1 MTYEWRHLHAREIDH
16 ERLWLSVAVASA
28 VMIALVQVLTHEE
41 LHVPL
46 CPLKTITGI
55 PCPACGGT
63 RAMRALIGH
72 GDLLTA
78 FRFNPLATIGAFAAL
93 AFLVYAAIV
102 ILFRRPRMRVLLAA
116 PDQRWLRIAAWTAIL
131 ANWAFLIIDG
141 R

>member
-1 MTYEWRHLHAREIDH
+1 MTYEWRHLDARELDH
-16 ERLWLSVAVASA
+16 ERLWLSVALAGAAMIGLGQVASGF
-28 VMIALVQVLTHEE
+28 E
-41 LHVPL
+41 LHAPL
-46 CPLKTITGI
+46 CPLKFITGI

-72 GDLLTA
+72 GDVLAAL
-78 FRFNPLATIGAFAAL
+78 RWNPLATIAAFAAL

-102 ILFRRPRMRVLLAA
+102 IVFRQPRMRILLAA
-116 PDQRWLRIAAWTAIL
+116 PDQRLLRVAAWVVIL